1 MTFTFK
7 LARRIARFRAPLA
20 AAAVLTLA
28 GCDSDNAFSPEQ
40 PAVLDPA
47 SPSTP
52 AAFAGGIPIGFF
64 AHPTTMFN
72 ARYNGGH
79 QVISEN
85 AMLRELTEIKS
96 RGGRVVLSLSGAPKY
111 YLENGRF
118 SFTKWKERI
127 NRYRGINFSSFIAD
141 GTVIGHFMIDE
152 PNDPANWNGQAVSP
166 AMLEEM
172 GKYSKQLWP
181 EMPTIVRVEPEYL
194 DKGQRYV
201 DAAWAQYLY
210 RRGDADEYIR
220 RNVADAQERGLAL
233 VVGMNVLKG
242 GNPTGTRMSASEVQS
257 WGSALLSSTYPC
269 AFISWEYD
277 ANFLSTSGMGA
288 AMDELRRKAEN
299 RSTRSC
305 RRTSGGTTTPPPP
318 PPDPDP
324 EPDPEPPSTSQGL
337 LFGPYGAPMSQF
349 GSYSGAIRV
358 VTPTNV
364 VANLQAARQS
374 GAKVILRLTAGDL
387 QNSNGTFSL
396 TKWKAA
402 IDRYARVDL
411 SSFVRDGT
419 FAGHLL
425 IHSPDEAG
433 RWGGQRISHATL
445 DEMAR
450 YSRSRWGAVPTI
462 VEADASWLATTTTW
476 SWLDGVWAIYSGASG
491 DPATWVGHQAS
502 AAGRARLGIM
512 LGMNVLNGG
521 TSASGIRGTQDG
533 KYAMSVTQLRNWG
546 ATLIADSRACG
557 FGLQRYDSGYFGRT
571 DIAGALAE
579 LGRKA
584 ESRQATSCRKR

>member
-7 LARRIARFRAPLA
+7 LARRIARLRAPLA
-20 AAAVLTLA
+20 AAATLALA
-28 GCDSDNAFSPEQ
+28 GCDSATSFSPEQ
-40 PAVLDPA
+40 PTARA
-47 SPSTP
+47 AGSAA

-72 ARYNGGH
+72 DRYNGGH
-79 QVISEN
+79 QNISEG
-85 AMLRELTEIKS
+85 MLLKELAEIKS
-96 RGGRVVLSLSGAPKY
+96 RGGRVVLSLAGSPKY
-111 YLENGRF
+111 YLQDGRF

-127 NRYRGINFSSFIAD
+127 DRYRGINITSYVVD

-152 PNDPANWNGQAVSP
+152 PNDPANWNGVAVSP

-181 EMPTIVRVEPEYL
+181 EMPTIVRVEPSYL
-194 DKGQRYV
+194 GTSHKFV

-210 RRGDADEYIR
+210 RRGDADDYLR
-220 RNVADAQERGLAL
+220 RNVADAQERGVAL

-242 GNPTGTRMSASEVQS
+242 GNPNGTAMTASEVQS
-257 WGSALLSSTYPC
+257 WGSTLLSSTYPC

-277 ANFLSTSGMGA
+277 GGFLSTSGMGG

-318 PPDPDP
+318 PEP
-324 EPDPEPPSTSQGL
+324 EPEPEPPSSSQGL
-337 LFGPYGAPMSQF
+337 MFGPYGLPVSEL
-349 GSYSGAIRV
+349 GSFSSSVRV
-358 VTPTNV
+358 ATPTNV
-364 VANLQAARQS
+364 LPYLQSARQS
-374 GAKVILRLTAGDL
+374 GAKVVLRLTAVDL

-402 IDRYARVDL
+402 VDRFARVDL
-411 SSFVRDGT
+411 SSYVRDGT

-425 IHSPDEAG
+425 VLAPDDAR

-445 DEMAR
+445 EEMAR
-450 YSRSRWGAVPTI
+450 YSRSRWSPVPTL
-462 VEADASWLATTTTW
+462 VEAEAAWLATTTTW
-476 SWLDGVWAIYSGASG
+476 SWLDAVWAVYSASAG
-491 DPATWVGHQAS
+491 DAATWVGRQAS
-502 AAGRARLGIM
+502 SAGRARLGLMI
-512 LGMNVLNGG
+512 GMNVLNGG
-521 TSASGIRGTQDG
+521 TSASGIPGTQAG
-533 KYAMSVTQLRNWG
+533 KYAMSATQLRNWG
-546 ATLIADSRACG
+546 SVLVAESRACG
-557 FGLQRYDSGYFGRT
+557 LVLQRFEPRYFGRS
-571 DIAGALAE
+571 DIAGALAD

-584 ESRQATSCRKR
+584 EARHAGSCRTRS